1 MKQEIRTLRLPAES
15 SDFSCLVVATG
26 LEENKGVF
34 LLINGVQKR
43 RFFKGFLTITNNEKQ
58 PRTTPVGVRVGVSVG
73 VRKTSCIV
81 PLSVGLSNKFNLK
94 EEVITMT
101 NLEKEIIEN
110 GIHYTLHGD
119 YYFPDLELPG
129 VPPQAI
135 GHYGRMRLN
144 YLQEHRPGLYT
155 RLILSGTLYEHLAE
169 IDQTSRWQMEQIIS
183 QMALTE
189 GVDEIL
195 KAKDQMV
202 WVGRMNN
209 IRQCAEE
216 IILAELIY
224 E

>member
-1 MKQEIRTLRLPAES
+1 
-15 SDFSCLVVATG
+15 
-26 LEENKGVF
+26 
-34 LLINGVQKR
+34 
-43 RFFKGFLTITNNEKQ
+43 
-58 PRTTPVGVRVGVSVG
+58 
-73 VRKTSCIV
+73 
-81 PLSVGLSNKFNLK
+81 
-94 EEVITMT
+94 MT
-101 NLEKEIIEN
+101 NLKKEIIEN

-224 E
+224 G

>member
-1 MKQEIRTLRLPAES
+1 
-15 SDFSCLVVATG
+15 
-26 LEENKGVF
+26 
-34 LLINGVQKR
+34 
-43 RFFKGFLTITNNEKQ
+43 
-58 PRTTPVGVRVGVSVG
+58 
-73 VRKTSCIV
+73 
-81 PLSVGLSNKFNLK
+81 
-94 EEVITMT
+94 MT

-202 WVGRMNN
+202 WVRK
-209 IRQCAEE
+209 ITTS
-216 IILAELIY
+216 
-224 E
+224 